1 MPSRPT
7 PRKGRR
13 SWSKPAQRL
22 SDPEQA
28 VLHEAPKGYDL
39 LIVGLGQ
46 AIPGGGFDP
55 EIAKA
60 ARAYAGP
67 SAVVLARGVHD
78 DDPIGGRIKILAP
91 ITGTAIS
98 RRAAEVSIELAR
110 ATHADITILYV
121 SPSQTLPNA
130 ISQQSRQLLARRHG
144 EAVLKEVVEVAD
156 HYEVRLRTKIKISDR
171 PYVAILDEARQ
182 SQRHLDRSG
191 SRRTT
196 ERCPALRQH
205 CRSIARNQPKLAPV
219 CGKLKTG

>member
-1 MPSRPT
+1 MVKTS
-7 PRKGRR
+7 
-13 SWSKPAQRL
+13 AEI

-110 ATHADITILYV
+110 AAHAELTILYV
-121 SPSQTLPNA
+121 SP
-130 ISQQSRQLLARRHG
+130 RRPCPTRYRSK
-144 EAVLKEVVEVAD
+144 AVN
-156 HYEVRLRTKIKISDR
+156 S
-171 PYVAILDEARQ
+171 
-182 SQRHLDRSG
+182 
-191 SRRTT
+191 
-196 ERCPALRQH
+196 
-205 CRSIARNQPKLAPV
+205 
-219 CGKLKTG
+219 